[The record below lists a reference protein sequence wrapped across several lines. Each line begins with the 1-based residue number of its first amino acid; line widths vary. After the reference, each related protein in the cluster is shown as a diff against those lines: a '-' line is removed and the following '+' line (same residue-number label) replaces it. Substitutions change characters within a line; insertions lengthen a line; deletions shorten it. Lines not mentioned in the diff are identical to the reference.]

1 MKNLLYNLVKVYIK
15 TGLHSYHKKIVV
27 FGLENVP
34 LDKPVMFLPN
44 HQSALMDVLLIAV
57 DCNRKPYFLTRAD
70 VFGKPLLNKIFK
82 FFQMIPVYRIRDG
95 RSSLSKNNE
104 VFDKCSQ
111 ILGQGKALVMF
122 PEANHNLK
130 RRVRPLSKGFTR
142 IVFRALQQHPEI
154 DLQIVPV
161 GLNYL
166 DATGFPDSVAVYY
179 GTSISARSLFEEA
192 DIQRSEKRTKSAVSN
207 ALKKLTTHIASE
219 EDYDTILEYL
229 ASKKISFLR
238 PRKVN
243 QEVSKF
249 ELTVIPSGQTSISK
263 QRLNIF
269 KVLIALINF
278 PMWLLWKFIVKPK
291 VWEAEFTGTLRY
303 ATAQVGF
310 TVYFLVLFLV
320 ISFLV
325 NVKLGLLIV
334 GGIFL
339 LNRILVKFA

>member
-15 TGLHSYHKKIVV
+15 TGLYSYHKKIEV

-34 LDKPVMFLPN
+34 LDKPVLFLPN

-70 VFGKPLLNKIFK
+70 VFGKPLLNKLFT

-95 RSSLSKNNE
+95 RSSLSRNEE
-104 VFDKCSQ
+104 VFDRCSK

-142 IVFRALQQHPEI
+142 IVFRTLQHHPNI

-166 DATGFPDSVAVYY
+166 EASDFPDSVAVYY
-179 GTSISARSLFEEA
+179 GTPMNARSLFDEA
-192 DIQRSEKRTKSAVSN
+192 NIQESEKRTKTAVSN
-207 ALKKLTTHIASE
+207 ALKNLTTHIESE
-219 EDYDTILEYL
+219 EDYESILSFLKYR
-229 ASKKISFLR
+229 KVSFLR
-238 PRKVN
+238 PGKVN
-243 QEVSKF
+243 GQIEDYYKEGRKTYRLSKPRNGF
-249 ELTVIPSGQTSISK
+249 
-263 QRLNIF
+263 NIF
-269 KVLIALINF
+269 KGLIALINF
-278 PMWLLWKFIVKPK
+278 PIRLYWRFLMKPK
-291 VWEAEFTGTLRY
+291 VWEAEFTGTLRF

-310 TVYFLVLFLV
+310 TLYYFLLILF
-320 ISFLV
+320 ISLLI
-325 NVKLGLLIV
+325 NLKAGLLAV
-334 GGIFL
+334 TGIYI
-339 LNRILVKFA
+339 LNRILVKLA